1 MLFAIIDNQTS
12 PLVAICSLITVF
24 ARYVDSE
31 RFPISAYFHVGVIFL
46 LSLCSIGL
54 MAIDLSFTL
63 VDRYQNDLESLN
75 KSKYFIVGMWNVIYW
90 GSMLFGSVLSQFFTR
105 YWQNGHF
112 RVWDR
117 IKSTIKG
124 LLVQIIAL
132 AVVGAVLFFLVF
144 VVIKVENI
152 NGFKAVA
159 MIISNVINMLQLVV
173 LLAYGLFNLPIY
185 LWKCSDNK

>member
-1 MLFAIIDNQTS
+1 
-12 PLVAICSLITVF
+12 
-24 ARYVDSE
+24 
-31 RFPISAYFHVGVIFL
+31 
-46 LSLCSIGL
+46 
-54 MAIDLSFTL
+54 
-63 VDRYQNDLESLN
+63 LN

-112 RVWDR
+112 RVFDR

-124 LLVQIIAL
+124 LLVQIIIL
-132 AVVGAVLFFLVF
+132 GVVGAVLFFLVF

-185 LWKCSDNK
+185 LWKFADNK